1 MNTLDNIYFEIEK
14 AEDELKAIEI
24 MTEGEV
30 CDMYNVDYKKE
41 AIKLINEDL
50 AVLRSNLEDEINRL
64 ESWD

>member
-1 MNTLDNIYFEIEK
+1 MSKLEMLNFELEK
-14 AEDELKAIEI
+14 AENELKAIET

-30 CDMYNVDYKKE
+30 CDMYNVDCKNE

-50 AVLRSNLEDEINRL
+50 LVLNDALQNEIDRL

>member
-14 AEDELKAIEI
+14 AEDELKAIET

-30 CDMYNVDYKKE
+30 CDMYNVDYKNE

-50 AVLRSNLEDEINRL
+50 SVLRSNLDDEINRL

>member
-14 AEDELKAIEI
+14 ANDELKAIKT

-30 CDMYNVDYKKE
+30 CDMYNVDSKNE
-41 AIKLINEDL
+41 ATKLINEDL
-50 AVLRSNLEDEINRL
+50 LVLNDALQNEIDRL

>member
-14 AEDELKAIEI
+14 AEDELKEI
-24 MTEGEV
+24 NTMSEDEI
-30 CDMYNVDYKKE
+30 CIIYNVDNKEE

-50 AVLRSNLEDEINRL
+50 LVLNDALQNEIDRL